1 MTLKKE
7 IHKPFIYENK
17 DSKTIVIF
25 IHGILEGPN
34 QFKEFAEILHKEGFS
49 YSAILLHGH
58 GKSGKYF
65 AKSSR
70 EKWMNSVDK
79 EILKHK
85 DNYENII
92 LVGHSMGALL
102 SLLFALK
109 YKNKVKGIVLI
120 STPLKVFVR
129 FNMIISSIKVAFGR
143 VREQDT
149 LAKYAKKA
157 FSVERGSIFTYISWI
172 PRYVDLFTLIS
183 LTKKELKNIEVP
195 TLIVQCKRDEL
206 VSYKTLKVFK
216 RKLQNDYEV
225 INLEKS
231 GHFYYDDEELRY
243 LLNEFEIFINKV

>member
-7 IHKPFIYENK
+7 IHKPFVYENK

-206 VSYKTLKVFK
+206 VSYIM
-216 RKLQNDYEV
+216 KL
-225 INLEKS
+225 LT
-231 GHFYYDDEELRY
+231 
-243 LLNEFEIFINKV
+243 